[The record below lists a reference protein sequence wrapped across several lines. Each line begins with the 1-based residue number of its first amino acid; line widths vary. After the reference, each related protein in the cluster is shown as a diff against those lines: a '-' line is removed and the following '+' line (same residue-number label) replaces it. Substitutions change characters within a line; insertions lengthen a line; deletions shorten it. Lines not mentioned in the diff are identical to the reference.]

1 MVVTVYERLTLP
13 LGAFAPATN
22 NATTPGVQP
31 SDLRVAL
38 FTGNYNYVRDGA
50 NQALNRLVRYVE
62 GQGAKVR
69 VYSPTT
75 DTPAFEPAGT
85 LVSIPSVPL
94 PGRGEYR
101 LGFGL
106 TGGARRDVTAFDP
119 HVVHIASPDIIGHRA
134 ATWARGRGLPVVA
147 SVHTRFETY
156 FRYYKVGW
164 LQTVGEAILRR
175 LYNRCFEIYAPS
187 ESMAAVLT
195 DQRMS
200 RRVAIWSRGI
210 DRDLFNPGRR
220 DLEWRRSVGI
230 DDGDVVVLFVARLV
244 LEKGLDTLAA
254 TLASLD
260 ARGVRYKALIVGEG
274 PARPW
279 IEEQA
284 GQAIFTGFL
293 GGEALARAYASADLM
308 FNPSSTETFGN
319 VTLEAMA
326 SGLPVVAARATGS
339 LSLVV
344 DGVNGLLTMPD
355 DVEGSADALA
365 HYITDPAARAAAGEA
380 GLRAAMRFD
389 WDRINQGLLDR
400 YLYVAKVGRRARK
413 G

>member
-1 MVVTVYERLTLP
+1 
-13 LGAFAPATN
+13 
-22 NATTPGVQP
+22 VQP
-31 SDLRVAL
+31 SDLRIAL

-62 GQGAKVR
+62 GQGATVR

-75 DTPAFEPAGT
+75 ETPAFEPAGT

-106 TGGARRDVTAFDP
+106 TGGAKHDVTAFDP

-134 ATWARGRGLPVVA
+134 ATWARRRGLPVVA

-156 FRYYKVGW
+156 FRYYRVGW

-200 RRVAIWSRGI
+200 RRVGIWSRGI
-210 DRDLFNPGRR
+210 DRDLFSPRRR
-220 DLEWRRSVGI
+220 DLEWRRSLGI

-254 TLASLD
+254 TLAALGE
-260 ARGVRYKALIVGEG
+260 RGVRYKALIVGEG

-284 GQAIFTGFL
+284 RQAIFTGFL
-293 GGEALARAYASADLM
+293 GGEALARAYASSDLM

-339 LSLVV
+339 LSLVA

-365 HYITDPAARAAAGEA
+365 HYINDPAARAAAGEA

>member
-1 MVVTVYERLTLP
+1 
-13 LGAFAPATN
+13 
-22 NATTPGVQP
+22 VQP
-31 SDLRVAL
+31 SDLRIAL

-62 GQGAKVR
+62 RQGATVR

-75 DTPAFEPAGT
+75 DTPAFEPAGA

-94 PGRGEYR
+94 PGRAEYR

-106 TGGARRDVTAFDP
+106 TGGAKRDVAAFDP
-119 HVVHIASPDIIGHRA
+119 HIVHIASPDIIGHRA
-134 ATWARGRGLPVVA
+134 ATWGRRRGVPVVA

-156 FRYYKVGW
+156 FRYYKIGW
-164 LQTVGEAILRR
+164 AQTVGEAILRR
-175 LYNRCFEIYAPS
+175 LYTRCFEIYAPS

-200 RRVAIWSRGI
+200 RRVRIWSRGI

-220 DLEWRRSVGI
+220 DSEWRRSLGI
-230 DDGDVVVLFVARLV
+230 ADGDVVVLFVARLV

-254 TLASLD
+254 TLAKLD
-260 ARGVRYKALIVGEG
+260 ERGVSYKALIVGEG

-279 IEEQA
+279 IEAQA
-284 GQAIFTGFL
+284 PQAIFAGYQTGVD
-293 GGEALARAYASADLM
+293 LARAYASADLM

-339 LSLVV
+339 LSLVA
-344 DGVNGLLTMPD
+344 DGVNGLLTSPD

-365 HYITDPAARAAAGEA
+365 YYIGDPAARAAAGEA
-380 GLRAAMRFD
+380 GLRAAVRFD
-389 WDRINQGLLDR
+389 WDRINQALLDR
-400 YLYVAKVGRRARK
+400 YLHVAQVGLRARK
-413 G
+413 A

>member
-1 MVVTVYERLTLP
+1 MVKKGCSGTRP
-13 LGAFAPATN
+13 LRMCNIRRYKAP
-22 NATTPGVQP
+22 VQA
-31 SDLRVAL
+31 SELRVAL

-62 GQGAKVR
+62 GEGVRVR

-85 LVSIPSVPL
+85 LMSIPSVPV
-94 PGRGEYR
+94 PGRPEYR
-101 LGFGL
+101 IGLGLKGVR
-106 TGGARRDVTAFDP
+106 GDVAAFDP
-119 HVVHIASPDIIGHRA
+119 HIVHIAAPDIIGHRA
-134 ATWARGRGLPVVA
+134 VSWARRRGVPAVA

-156 FRYYKVGW
+156 ARYYKLGW
-164 LQTVGEAILRR
+164 LQTVGEAALRR

-200 RRVAIWSRGI
+200 RRVRIWSRGI
-210 DRDLFNPGRR
+210 DRDLFHPRRR
-220 DLEWRRSVGI
+220 DMEWRRGLGI
-230 DDGDVVVLFVARLV
+230 ADDEVVVLFVARLV

-254 TLASLD
+254 TLAKLD
-260 ARGVRYKALIVGEG
+260 ERGVRHRALIVGEG
-274 PARPW
+274 PARSW
-279 IEEQA
+279 IEAQA
-284 GQAIFTGFL
+284 PQAIFTGFL

-339 LSLVV
+339 LSLVA
-344 DGVNGLLTMPD
+344 DGVNGRLTTPD
-355 DVEGSADALA
+355 DIEESADALA
-365 HYITDPAARAAAGEA
+365 CYITDPAIREAAGRA
-380 GLRAAMRFD
+380 GLSAADRYD
-389 WDRINQGLLDR
+389 WDRINHSLLDR
-400 YLYVAKVGRRARK
+400 YLRIAEVGRRLRRS
-413 G
+413 

>member
-1 MVVTVYERLTLP
+1 LALRTRNVRRYK
-13 LGAFAPATN
+13 AP
-22 NATTPGVQP
+22 VQP

-62 GQGAKVR
+62 GQGATVR

-106 TGGARRDVTAFDP
+106 TGGAKADVARFDP
-119 HVVHIASPDIIGHRA
+119 DIVHIASPDIIGHRA
-134 ATWARGRGLPVVA
+134 ATWGRRRGVPVVA

-156 FRYYKVGW
+156 FRYYRIGW

-175 LYNRCFEIYAPS
+175 LYTRCFEIYAPS

-200 RRVAIWSRGI
+200 RRVRIWSRGI
-210 DRDLFNPGRR
+210 DRMLFNPGRR
-220 DLEWRRSVGI
+220 DMAWRRSLGI
-230 DDGDVVVLFVARLV
+230 ADDEAVVLFVARLV

-254 TLASLD
+254 TLARLD
-260 ARGVRYKALIVGEG
+260 ERGVRHKALIVGEG

-279 IEEQA
+279 IEAQA
-284 GQAIFTGFL
+284 PQAIYTGFL
-293 GGEALARAYASADLM
+293 GGEALARAYASSDLM

-339 LSLVV
+339 LSLVA
-344 DGVNGLLTMPD
+344 DGVNGRLTTPD
-355 DVEGSADALA
+355 DIEESADALA
-365 HYITDPAARAAAGEA
+365 YYITNPVARAAAGES
-380 GLRAAMRFD
+380 GLRAADRFD

-400 YLYVAKVGRRARK
+400 YLRIAEVGRRLRRS
-413 G
+413 

>member
-1 MVVTVYERLTLP
+1 M
-13 LGAFAPATN
+13 
-22 NATTPGVQP
+22 QP
-31 SDLRVAL
+31 SELRIAL

-62 GQGAKVR
+62 SQGATVR
-69 VYSPTT
+69 AYSPTT

-106 TGGARRDVTAFDP
+106 RGGAKADVARFDP
-119 HVVHIASPDIIGHRA
+119 HIVHIASPDIIGHRA
-134 ATWARGRGLPVVA
+134 ATWARRRGIPVVA

-156 FRYYKVGW
+156 FRYYRIGW

-175 LYNRCFEIYAPS
+175 LYTRCFEIYAPS

-210 DRDLFNPGRR
+210 DRELFNPGRR
-220 DLEWRRSVGI
+220 DMTWRRSVGI
-230 DDGDVVVLFVARLV
+230 ADSEVVVLFVARLV

-254 TLASLD
+254 TLAKLD
-260 ARGVRYKALIVGEG
+260 ERGVPYRALVVGEG

-279 IEEQA
+279 IEAQA
-284 GQAIFTGFL
+284 PQAIFTGYQT
-293 GGEALARAYASADLM
+293 GTDLARAYASSDLM

-339 LSLVV
+339 LSLVA
-344 DGVNGLLTMPD
+344 DGINGLLTSPD
-355 DVEGSADALA
+355 DIEGSADAIA
-365 HYITDPAARAAAGEA
+365 TYVADADARRAAGAA
-380 GLRAAMRFD
+380 GLKAALKYD
-389 WDRINQGLLDR
+389 WDRINQGMLDR
-400 YLYVAKVGRRARK
+400 YLRVAEVGQRLRK
-413 G
+413 AG

>member
-1 MVVTVYERLTLP
+1 M
-13 LGAFAPATN
+13 
-22 NATTPGVQP
+22 QP
-31 SDLRVAL
+31 SELRIAL

-50 NQALNRLVRYVE
+50 NQALNRLVAYVE
-62 GQGAKVR
+62 SQGATVR
-69 VYSPTT
+69 AYSPTT

-85 LVSIPSVPL
+85 LVSIPSVAL

-106 TGGARRDVTAFDP
+106 QGGAKHDVARFDP
-119 HVVHIASPDIIGHRA
+119 HIVHIASPDIIGHRA
-134 ATWARGRGLPVVA
+134 ATWARRRGIPVVA

-156 FRYYKVGW
+156 FRYYKIGW

-175 LYNRCFEIYAPS
+175 LYTRCFEIYAPS

-210 DRDLFNPGRR
+210 DRELFNPGRR
-220 DLEWRRSVGI
+220 DMAWRRSLGI
-230 DDGDVVVLFVARLV
+230 ADDEVVVLFVARLV

-254 TLASLD
+254 TLAKLD
-260 ARGVRYKALIVGEG
+260 ERGVPYKALIVGEG

-279 IEEQA
+279 IEAQA
-284 GQAIFTGFL
+284 PQAIFTGYQT
-293 GGEALARAYASADLM
+293 GTDLARAYASSDLM

-339 LSLVV
+339 LSLVA
-344 DGVNGLLTMPD
+344 DGINGILTSPD
-355 DVEGSADALA
+355 DIEGSAEAIATYVADAE
-365 HYITDPAARAAAGEA
+365 ARRAAGEA
-380 GLRAAMRFD
+380 GLTAALRYD
-389 WDRINQGLLDR
+389 WDRINQGMLDR
-400 YLYVAKVGRRARK
+400 YLRVAEVGQRLRK
-413 G
+413 AG

>member
-1 MVVTVYERLTLP
+1 MQSSE
-13 LGAFAPATN
+13 
-22 NATTPGVQP
+22 
-31 SDLRVAL
+31 LRVAL

-50 NQALNRLVRYVE
+50 NQALNRLVAYVQS
-62 GQGAKVR
+62 QGATVR
-69 VYSPTT
+69 IYSPTT

-106 TGGARRDVTAFDP
+106 RGGAKDDVARFDP
-119 HVVHIASPDIIGHRA
+119 HIVHIASPDIIGHRA
-134 ATWARGRGLPVVA
+134 ATWARRRGIPVVA

-156 FRYYKVGW
+156 FRYYKIGW

-175 LYNRCFEIYAPS
+175 LYTRCFEIYAPS

-210 DRDLFNPGRR
+210 DRELFNPGRR
-220 DLEWRRSVGI
+220 DLAWRRSLGI
-230 DDGDVVVLFVARLV
+230 ADTDVVVLFVARLV

-254 TLASLD
+254 TLAKLD
-260 ARGVRYKALIVGEG
+260 ERGVAYKALVVGEG

-279 IEEQA
+279 IEAQA
-284 GQAIFTGFL
+284 PQAIFTGYQT
-293 GGEALARAYASADLM
+293 GTDLARAYASSDLM

-339 LSLVV
+339 LSLVA
-344 DGVNGLLTMPD
+344 DGVNGILTSPD
-355 DVEGSADALA
+355 DIEGSAEAIASYVGDAE
-365 HYITDPAARAAAGEA
+365 ARWSAGEA
-380 GLRAAMRFD
+380 GLKAALRYD
-389 WDRINQGLLDR
+389 WDRINQGMLDR
-400 YLYVAKVGRRARK
+400 YLRVAEVGQRLRK
-413 G
+413 GG

>member
-1 MVVTVYERLTLP
+1 M
-13 LGAFAPATN
+13 
-22 NATTPGVQP
+22 QP
-31 SDLRVAL
+31 SELRIAL

-62 GQGAKVR
+62 SQGATVR
-69 VYSPTT
+69 VYAPTT

-106 TGGARRDVTAFDP
+106 TGGAERDVRRFDP
-119 HVVHIASPDIIGHRA
+119 HIVHIASPDIIGHRA
-134 ATWARGRGLPVVA
+134 ATWARRRGIPVVA

-156 FRYYKVGW
+156 FRYYKIGW

-175 LYNRCFEIYAPS
+175 LYTRCFEIYAPS

-220 DLEWRRSVGI
+220 DMAWRRSIGI
-230 DDGDVVVLFVARLV
+230 ADGDVVVLFVARLV

-254 TLASLD
+254 TLAKLD
-260 ARGVRYKALIVGEG
+260 ERGVAYKALVVGEG

-279 IEEQA
+279 IEAQA
-284 GQAIFTGFL
+284 PQAIFTGYQT
-293 GGEALARAYASADLM
+293 GTDLARAYASADLM

-339 LSLVV
+339 LSLVA
-344 DGVNGLLTMPD
+344 DGVNGILTSPD
-355 DVEGSADALA
+355 DIEGSADAIA
-365 HYITDPAARAAAGEA
+365 AYVADPEARAAAGEA
-380 GLRAAMRFD
+380 GLKAALRYD
-389 WDRINQGLLDR
+389 WDRINQGMLDR
-400 YLYVAKVGRRARK
+400 YLRVAEVGQRLRK
-413 G
+413 AG

>member
-1 MVVTVYERLTLP
+1 MQSSE
-13 LGAFAPATN
+13 
-22 NATTPGVQP
+22 
-31 SDLRVAL
+31 LRIAL

-62 GQGAKVR
+62 SQGATVR

-106 TGGARRDVTAFDP
+106 AGGAKADVKRFDP
-119 HVVHIASPDIIGHRA
+119 HVVHIASPDIVGHRA
-134 ATWARGRGLPVVA
+134 ATWGRRNGVPVVA

-156 FRYYKVGW
+156 FRYYRGAW
-164 LQTVGEAILRR
+164 LQTVGETILRR
-175 LYNRCFEIYAPS
+175 LYRRCHEIYAPS

-210 DRDLFNPGRR
+210 DKVMFNPARR
-220 DLEWRRSVGI
+220 DLEWRRSIGI
-230 DDGDVVVLFVARLV
+230 GDDEVVVLFVARLV
-244 LEKGLDTLAA
+244 LEKGLDVLAA
-254 TLASLD
+254 TLAKLD
-260 ARGVRYKALIVGEG
+260 ERGVPYKALVVGEG

-279 IEEQA
+279 IEAQA
-284 GQAIFTGFL
+284 PQAIFAGYQTGTN
-293 GGEALARAYASADLM
+293 LARAYASSDLM

-339 LSLVV
+339 LSLVA
-344 DGVNGLLTMPD
+344 DGINGILTSPD
-355 DVEGSADALA
+355 DVDASADAIA
-365 HYITDPAARAAAGEA
+365 YYVANPEARATAGAAG
-380 GLRAAMRFD
+380 LAAAQRYD
-389 WDRINQGLLDR
+389 WDRINQGMLDR
-400 YLYVAKVGRRARK
+400 YLRVAEVGQRLK
-413 G
+413 KS

>member
-1 MVVTVYERLTLP
+1 M
-13 LGAFAPATN
+13 
-22 NATTPGVQP
+22 QP
-31 SDLRVAL
+31 SDLRIAL

-62 GQGAKVR
+62 SQGVTVR
-69 VYSPTT
+69 AYSPTT

-106 TGGARRDVTAFDP
+106 RGGVKDDVAHFDP
-119 HVVHIASPDIIGHRA
+119 HIVHIASPDIIGHRA
-134 ATWARGRGLPVVA
+134 ATWARRRGIPVVA

-156 FRYYKVGW
+156 FRYYRIGW

-175 LYNRCFEIYAPS
+175 LYTRCFEIYAPS

-220 DLEWRRSVGI
+220 DLAWRRSLGI
-230 DDGDVVVLFVARLV
+230 ADSDVVVLFVARLV

-254 TLASLD
+254 TLAKLD
-260 ARGVRYKALIVGEG
+260 ERGVAYKALVVGEG

-279 IEEQA
+279 IEAQA
-284 GQAIFTGFL
+284 PQAIFTGYQT
-293 GGEALARAYASADLM
+293 GTDLARAYASADLM

-339 LSLVV
+339 LSLVA
-344 DGVNGLLTMPD
+344 DGINGILTSPD
-355 DVEGSADALA
+355 DIEGSADAIA
-365 HYITDPAARAAAGEA
+365 AYVADPEARAVSGQA
-380 GLRAAMRFD
+380 GLKAALRYD
-389 WDRINQGLLDR
+389 WDRINQGMLDR
-400 YLYVAKVGRRARK
+400 YLRVAEVGQRFRK
-413 G
+413 GS

>member
-1 MVVTVYERLTLP
+1 M
-13 LGAFAPATN
+13 
-22 NATTPGVQP
+22 QP
-31 SDLRVAL
+31 SELRVAL

-62 GQGAKVR
+62 SQGATVR
-69 VYSPTT
+69 AYSPTT

-106 TGGARRDVTAFDP
+106 RGGAKADVARFDP
-119 HVVHIASPDIIGHRA
+119 HIVHIASPDIIGHRA
-134 ATWARGRGLPVVA
+134 ATWARRRGIPVVA

-156 FRYYKVGW
+156 FRYYRIGW

-175 LYNRCFEIYAPS
+175 LYTRCFEIYAPS

-210 DRDLFNPGRR
+210 DRELFNPARR
-220 DLEWRRSVGI
+220 DMAWRRSLGI
-230 DDGDVVVLFVARLV
+230 ADSDVVVLFVARLV

-254 TLASLD
+254 TLAKLD
-260 ARGVRYKALIVGEG
+260 ERGVPYKALVVGEG

-279 IEEQA
+279 IEAQA
-284 GQAIFTGFL
+284 PQAIFTGYQT
-293 GGEALARAYASADLM
+293 GTDLARAYASSDLM

-339 LSLVV
+339 LSLVA
-344 DGVNGLLTMPD
+344 DGVNGLLTSPD
-355 DVEGSADALA
+355 DIEGSADAIA
-365 HYITDPAARAAAGEA
+365 TYIADAEARRTAGEA
-380 GLRAAMRFD
+380 GLNAALRYD
-389 WDRINQGLLDR
+389 WDRINQGMLDR
-400 YLYVAKVGRRARK
+400 YLRVAEVGQRLRK
-413 G
+413 AG

>member
-1 MVVTVYERLTLP
+1 MQSSE
-13 LGAFAPATN
+13 
-22 NATTPGVQP
+22 
-31 SDLRVAL
+31 LRVAL

-50 NQALNRLVRYVE
+50 NQALNRLVAYVE
-62 GQGAKVR
+62 SQGATVR
-69 VYSPTT
+69 AYSPTT

-106 TGGARRDVTAFDP
+106 RGGAKADVARFDP
-119 HVVHIASPDIIGHRA
+119 HIVHIASPDIIGHRA
-134 ATWARGRGLPVVA
+134 ATWARRRGIPVVA

-156 FRYYKVGW
+156 FRYYKIGW

-175 LYNRCFEIYAPS
+175 LYTRCFEIYAPS

-210 DRDLFNPGRR
+210 DRELFNPGRR
-220 DLEWRRSVGI
+220 DLAWRRSLGI
-230 DDGDVVVLFVARLV
+230 ADTDVVVLFVARLV

-254 TLASLD
+254 TLAKLD
-260 ARGVRYKALIVGEG
+260 ERGVPYKALVVGEG

-279 IEEQA
+279 IEAQA
-284 GQAIFTGFL
+284 LQAIFTGYQT
-293 GGEALARAYASADLM
+293 GTDLARAYASSDLM

-339 LSLVV
+339 LSLVA
-344 DGVNGLLTMPD
+344 DGINGILTSPD
-355 DVEGSADALA
+355 DIEGSAEAIASYVGDAE
-365 HYITDPAARAAAGEA
+365 ARRAAGEA
-380 GLRAAMRFD
+380 GLKAALRYD
-389 WDRINQGLLDR
+389 WDRINQGMLDR
-400 YLYVAKVGRRARK
+400 YLRVAEVGQRLRK
-413 G
+413 GS

>member
-1 MVVTVYERLTLP
+1 M
-13 LGAFAPATN
+13 
-22 NATTPGVQP
+22 QP
-31 SDLRVAL
+31 SDLRIAL

-50 NQALNRLVRYVE
+50 NQALNRLVRHVE
-62 GQGAKVR
+62 AQGATVR

-75 DTPAFEPAGT
+75 ATPAFEPAGT

-106 TGGARRDVTAFDP
+106 TGGARRDVAAFQP
-119 HVVHIASPDIIGHRA
+119 HIVHIASPDIIGHRA
-134 ATWARGRGLPVVA
+134 ATWARRRGIPVVA

-156 FRYYKVGW
+156 FRYYKLGW

-175 LYNRCFEIYAPS
+175 LYTRCFEIYAPS

-210 DRDLFNPGRR
+210 DRDLFHPGRR
-220 DLEWRRSVGI
+220 DLAWRRSLGI
-230 DDGDVVVLFVARLV
+230 ADDDVVVLFVARLV

-254 TLASLD
+254 TLAALD
-260 ARGVRYKALIVGEG
+260 ARGVAYKALIVGEG

-279 IEEQA
+279 IEAQA
-284 GQAIFTGFL
+284 PQAIFAGYQTG
-293 GGEALARAYASADLM
+293 ADLARAYASADLM

-339 LSLVV
+339 LSLVA
-344 DGVNGLLTMPD
+344 DGVNGLLTSPD
-355 DVEGSADALA
+355 DIEGSADALA
-365 HYITDPAARAAAGEA
+365 SYINDPAARAAAGEA
-380 GLRAAMRFD
+380 GLRAAARFD

-400 YLYVAKVGRRARK
+400 YLHVAAVGQRARK
-413 G
+413 S

>member
-1 MVVTVYERLTLP
+1 
-13 LGAFAPATN
+13 
-22 NATTPGVQP
+22 VQP

-50 NQALNRLVRYVE
+50 NQSLNRLVRHVE
-62 GQGAKVR
+62 RQGATVR
-69 VYSPTT
+69 VYAPTT

-85 LVSIPSVPL
+85 LVSIPSMPV

-106 TGGARRDVTAFDP
+106 AGVRRDVAAFDP
-119 HVVHIASPDIIGHRA
+119 HLVHIASPDIIGHRA
-134 ATWARGRGLPVVA
+134 VTWARRRAVPAVA

-156 FRYYKVGW
+156 ARYYRLGW

-210 DRDLFNPGRR
+210 DRVLFNPGRR
-220 DLEWRRSVGI
+220 DLEWRRSLGVA
-230 DDGDVVVLFVARLV
+230 DDEAVVLFVARLV

-254 TLASLD
+254 TLARLE
-260 ARGVRYKALIVGEG
+260 ARGVRHKALIVGEG
-274 PARPW
+274 PARAW
-279 IEEQA
+279 IEAQA
-284 GQAIFTGFL
+284 PQAIFTGFL
-293 GGEALARAYASADLM
+293 GGETLARAYASADLM

-339 LSLVV
+339 LSLVA
-344 DGVNGLLTMPD
+344 DGVNGRLTTPD
-355 DVEGSADALA
+355 DVEESADAIA
-365 HYITDPAARAAAGEA
+365 DYITDPAARAAAGEA
-380 GLRAAMRFD
+380 GLRAAARFD

-400 YLYVAKVGRRARK
+400 YLRIAEVGLRARK
-413 G
+413 R

>member
-1 MVVTVYERLTLP
+1 M
-13 LGAFAPATN
+13 
-22 NATTPGVQP
+22 QP
-31 SDLRVAL
+31 SDLRIAL

-62 GQGAKVR
+62 SQGVTVR

-106 TGGARRDVTAFDP
+106 TGDAKPDVARFDP
-119 HVVHIASPDIIGHRA
+119 HIVHIASPDIIGHRA
-134 ATWARGRGLPVVA
+134 ATWARRRGIPVVA

-156 FRYYKVGW
+156 FRYYKIGW

-175 LYNRCFEIYAPS
+175 LYTRCFEIYAPS

-210 DRDLFNPGRR
+210 DRELFNPGRR
-220 DLEWRRSVGI
+220 DMAWRRSLGI
-230 DDGDVVVLFVARLV
+230 ADEDVVVLFVARLV

-254 TLASLD
+254 TLAKLD
-260 ARGVRYKALIVGEG
+260 ERGVRYKALIVGEG

-279 IEEQA
+279 IEAQA
-284 GQAIFTGFL
+284 PQAIFTGYQT
-293 GGEALARAYASADLM
+293 GTDLARAYASSDLM

-326 SGLPVVAARATGS
+326 SALPVVAARATGS
-339 LSLVV
+339 LSLVAE
-344 DGVNGLLTMPD
+344 GVNGMLTSPD
-355 DVEGSADALA
+355 DIDGSADAIA
-365 HYITDPAARAAAGEA
+365 YYIATPDARAAAGQA
-380 GLRAAMRFD
+380 GLTASLRYD
-389 WDRINQGLLDR
+389 WDRINQGMLDR
-400 YLYVAKVGRRARK
+400 YLRVAEVGQRLRK
-413 G
+413 TA